1 MVSDPALLLSVRT
14 EFLDAPLQ
22 ELSKACV
29 TVVEIE
35 QETAADI
42 PAGSV
47 VYDQVCPPLEVATSY
62 LQVIFEPTGT
72 L

>member
-29 TVVEIE
+29 TVVDIE

-47 VYDQVCPPLEVATSY
+47 VYDPVCPPLEV
-62 LQVIFEPTGT
+62 
-72 L
+72 